1 MQRRLIDRGLAAIT
15 GLWIRDLPT
24 VELPTR
30 CEAATLSSWLE
41 RFIDLSSSIPNP

>member
-1 MQRRLIDRGLAAIT
+1 LIAAVAALPRRDWGF
-15 GLWIRDLPT
+15 GIRDLPP

-30 CEAATLSSWLE
+30 CDATALSSWLE